1 MYILVFIVHN
11 ISMLQKHFIPKESNN
26 HRPHIL
32 RKESIRQILIL
43 VIVCEMIAFA
53 GAGLLRFDGT
63 FGTASVIPLV
73 LSDLTNKERQEQNL
87 GALTVN
93 ETLNKAAQLKAEDMA
108 TKEYFAHTSPEGKT
122 PWYWLKQVGYE
133 YQYAG
138 ENLAVDF
145 SDSQDVAR
153 AWMNSPTHKA
163 NITKQNYT
171 EVGTGVAEGKFEGK
185 KTVYVAQVYANP
197 LVTSANPI
205 VVTPPV
211 IAPPTPVEA
220 PVVVNT
226 PSDQNV
232 PVVQNTEPEV
242 KPVTPVATDPEE
254 ANLAPN
260 VVGHNNIGGEGN
272 LFAMNDVQDTRVL
285 GAEISP
291 EPVVASNQANDV
303 PVYSNFLER
312 LIASPHSNM
321 NTLLMVIA
329 IGMGLCLLIYLILR
343 RKYVHMDL
351 ITNGLTVIAVVGA
364 IFVVNYF
371 LSTGQTTITQSID
384 YSNTEVNN

>member
-1 MYILVFIVHN
+1 
-11 ISMLQKHFIPKESNN
+11 
-26 HRPHIL
+26 
-32 RKESIRQILIL
+32 
-43 VIVCEMIAFA
+43 
-53 GAGLLRFDGT
+53 
-63 FGTASVIPLV
+63 
-73 LSDLTNKERQEQNL
+73 
-87 GALTVN
+87 
-93 ETLNKAAQLKAEDMA
+93 
-108 TKEYFAHTSPEGKT
+108 
-122 PWYWLKQVGYE
+122 
-133 YQYAG
+133 
-138 ENLAVDF
+138 
-145 SDSQDVAR
+145 
-153 AWMNSPTHKA
+153 
-163 NITKQNYT
+163 
-171 EVGTGVAEGKFEGK
+171 
-185 KTVYVAQVYANP
+185 
-197 LVTSANPI
+197 
-205 VVTPPV
+205 
-211 IAPPTPVEA
+211 
-220 PVVVNT
+220 
-226 PSDQNV
+226 
-232 PVVQNTEPEV
+232 
-242 KPVTPVATDPEE
+242 
-254 ANLAPN
+254 PN

>member
-1 MYILVFIVHN
+1 MVFIVHN

-53 GAGLLRFDGT
+53 GASLLRFDGT

-163 NITKQNYT
+163 NIIKQNYT

-205 VVTPPV
+205 AVTPPLIV
-211 IAPPTPVEA
+211 PPTPVEA
-220 PVVVNT
+220 PIVVNT

-242 KPVTPVATDPEE
+242 TTENSPEIVNQE
-254 ANLAPN
+254 IAQTNP
-260 VVGHNNIGGEGN
+260 VGHNNIGGNN
-272 LFAMNDVQDTRVL
+272 LLAFEDTQTPQVL
-285 GAEISP
+285 GAETSP
-291 EPVVASNQANDV
+291 EPEVVSKA
-303 PVYSNFLER
+303 PVYSNFLDR
-312 LIASPHSNM
+312 LIASPRSHM
-321 NTLLMVIA
+321 NTLLIAIA
-329 IGMGLCLLIYLILR
+329 IGMGICLLVYLVMR
-343 RKYVHMDL
+343 RKHAHMDL
-351 ITNGLTVIAVVGA
+351 ITNGLIVIAVVGA
-364 IFVVNYF
+364 IFVVNHF
-371 LSTGQTTITQSID
+371 LSTGQTTVTQSID
-384 YSNTEVNN
+384 YANNDEVNN